1 MLAIPGL
8 QDWRMVQMPWTPTRL
23 SMSLIICRQLK
34 ISLIFVLT
42 MCIFTSPADNPTLT
56 FVFLH
61 HQWILLVAL
70 KVKQQDAFWSNSSV
84 ISLFMQYNLCPL
96 GNLRPADVPKMCNYF
111 INYYVFSSCSQP
123 DSHILKTSLDGNK
136 ENCCSASPHDRF
148 IVVIGRCH
156 LCSRW
161 KISTIICY
169 AFSAVGSV
177 MGSSY
182 EPTQHENIMC
192 SSKCYRHN
200 CSLYAV
206 VNDLPL
212 TLEHLGSRAVCP
224 NEVQFWFRHIWV
236 SLHSFFNHDYW
247 STQTSESIPS

>member
-1 MLAIPGL
+1 
-8 QDWRMVQMPWTPTRL
+8 
-23 SMSLIICRQLK
+23 
-34 ISLIFVLT
+34 

-84 ISLFMQYNLCPL
+84 ISLFTQYNLCPL

-111 INYYVFSSCSQP
+111 INYYVSSSCSQP

-177 MGSSY
+177 MGFSY

-192 SSKCYRHN
+192 SSKCYGHN
-200 CSLYAV
+200 CSLYAL
-206 VNDLPL
+206 VNDLDLPL

-236 SLHSFFNHDYW
+236 SLHSFFNNDYW
-247 STQTSESIPS
+247 STQTSESILS

>member
-1 MLAIPGL
+1 MLAIRGL
-8 QDWRMVQMPWTPTRL
+8 QDWRMVQMPWTLTGL

-136 ENCCSASPHDRF
+136 ENCCSASPHDIF

-156 LCSRW
+156 LCSYE
-161 KISTIICY
+161 KFQLS
-169 AFSAVGSV
+169 FV
-177 MGSSY
+177 MPSR
-182 EPTQHENIMC
+182 Q
-192 SSKCYRHN
+192 
-200 CSLYAV
+200 
-206 VNDLPL
+206 
-212 TLEHLGSRAVCP
+212 LGVLWGPRTNP
-224 NEVQFWFRHIWV
+224 
-236 SLHSFFNHDYW
+236 HSMG
-247 STQTSESIPS
+247 TSCAQANATGTTAPCMQ